1 MNAQEDT
8 SESPDEGESASTKDV
23 HAPVNLGNTNE
34 FTISELVDVIQ
45 EVVQEYINNG
55 EHTMGS
61 KLVDTIK
68 YLPMPVDDPRQR
80 CPDTQRA
87 RRLLQWSPSWNL
99 KDGVREMVKYYKD
112 QMESGLL

>member
-45 EVVQEYINNG
+45 EAAFRVVRVVGLEQGIIHSCFSLPVRAWVGRDPLNECFGLLCLLIQDSPDLCDFARG
-55 EHTMGS
+55 
-61 KLVDTIK
+61 LV
-68 YLPMPVDDPRQR
+68 PRER
-80 CPDTQRA
+80 DSFDWV
-87 RRLLQWSPSWNL
+87 RRL
-99 KDGVREMVKYYKD
+99 
-112 QMESGLL
+112 